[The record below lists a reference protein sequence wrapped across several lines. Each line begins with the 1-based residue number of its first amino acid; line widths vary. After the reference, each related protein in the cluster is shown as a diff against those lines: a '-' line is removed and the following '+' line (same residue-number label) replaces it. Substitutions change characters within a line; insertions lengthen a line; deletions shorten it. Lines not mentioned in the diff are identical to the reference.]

1 MFRVPVTGTGHTD
14 ARVPVTGTL
23 DTGAQVPAVVCNF
36 VSVDLP
42 YPNPAFVL
50 GVHLEH
56 LLHVWLVIS
65 FRMCHPEPQ
74 PTAHSTGTLLC
85 VSLPSFHVGAVLF
98 A

>member
-1 MFRVPVTGTGHTD
+1 
-14 ARVPVTGTL
+14 VPVTGTL

-42 YPNPAFVL
+42 YPNPSFVL

-65 FRMCHPEPQ
+65 FSYG
-74 PTAHSTGTLLC
+74 HSGHWGSGASSC
-85 VSLPSFHVGAVLF
+85 V
-98 A
+98 